1 MSDRERWI
9 VYPLLFFS
17 CLRPVCDLLQL
28 QEPQDSEP
36 RVVQC
41 DRLVADRVECKKLR
55 SVSIVGIELRTISL
69 DGELRFQVVENGEHG
84 GMAEFYGAG
93 ETPLATIGVDETGQQ
108 GVVETKQV
116 SGNTLVKLSANDS
129 GGVVETW
136 NLNQQLLVQ
145 LGGTQEG
152 GKLQTFM
159 PEVTEE
165 QEPSE
170 ASEEQEP
177 SEASEEQESPGRG
190 DEQPASDP
198 TGRESASD
206 ESTTGT
212 EKELDPG

>member
-28 QEPQDSEP
+28 QDSQDPEP

-41 DRLVADRVECKKLR
+41 DRLVADTVECKKLR

-69 DGELRFQVVENGEHG
+69 DGELRFQVVGNGEHG
-84 GMAEFYGAG
+84 GRAEFYGAG
-93 ETPLATIGVDETGQQ
+93 ETPAATIGVDETGQQ

-116 SGNTLVKLSANDS
+116 SGNTLVKLSANES

-159 PEVTEE
+159 PEVAQE

-177 SEASEEQESPGRG
+177 SGPGE
-190 DEQPASDP
+190 EQPASDP
-198 TGRESASD
+198 TGQESVSD
-206 ESTTGT
+206 GSTI
-212 EKELDPG
+212 

>member
-41 DRLVADRVECKKLR
+41 DRLVADRIECKKLR

-93 ETPLATIGVDETGQQ
+93 ETPVATIGADETGQQ

-152 GKLQTFM
+152 GKLLTFI

-170 ASEEQEP
+170 GSQEQEAAEGSQEQQP
-177 SEASEEQESPGRG
+177 VEESQ
-190 DEQPASDP
+190 EQPASDP
-198 TGRESASD
+198 TGQESASD
-206 ESTTGT
+206 GSTI
-212 EKELDPG
+212 